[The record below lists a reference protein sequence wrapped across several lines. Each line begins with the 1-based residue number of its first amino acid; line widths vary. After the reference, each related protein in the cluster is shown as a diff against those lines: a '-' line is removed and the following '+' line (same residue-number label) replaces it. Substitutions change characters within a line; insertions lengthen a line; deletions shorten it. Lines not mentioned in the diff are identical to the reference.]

1 MSMPEYVTRELINM
15 NIAKWRGTL
24 EAYKED
30 ALRGTPGLYEAVFC
44 KHNQAVAATK
54 VLGSCYPMFSED
66 EEVLIGAAKIL
77 VKEMPLTIDE
87 KISVLASLREEPK
100 AGQVLY

>member
-1 MSMPEYVTRELINM
+1 MSMPEYLTRELINM

-77 VKEMPLTIDE
+77 VKETPLTIDE
-87 KISVLASLREEPK
+87 KISALASLREEPK